1 MFGLA
6 PLVNPSSVIP
16 RLHLRNESTD
26 LNITLTIY
34 NYKPLFYVHMVYL
47 KYLLTCW
54 KQILRLKDVA
64 LLYEDWV
71 QLVQIILN

>member
-6 PLVNPSSVIP
+6 PLVNPSSVVP

-34 NYKPLFYVHMVYL
+34 NYKPLFYVHFGVSQVSTNML
-47 KYLLTCW
+47 KT
-54 KQILRLKDVA
+54 DT
-64 LLYEDWV
+64 
-71 QLVQIILN
+71 